1 MLRRD
6 VGINVHTNTWD
17 RWKPTTTQSWFNK
30 LKEFDRSNL
39 GVWYLA
45 EYFLILLTPLI
56 LHYRND
62 IHRSQVIRGFCYW
75 NIYWHPIKVWE
86 NSEWWSRLQ
95 IVTPVL
101 MQPDELVPLRV
112 DAVTVVWHNPWPK
125 LNGWVLLSLWQ
136 PDIWQSLKKWLY
148 CWTFNWFQLLAG
160 QNCFLHDT
168 SV

>member
-1 MLRRD
+1 MFVKNQSGPFPCWYGSLPKLYQWTSHTQEFLYIFLNFLKWMLRRD

-75 NIYWHPIKVWE
+75 NIYWHPIK
-86 NSEWWSRLQ
+86 SEKILNDEVVCKLLHLFWCSQMSWSLC
-95 IVTPVL
+95 
-101 MQPDELVPLRV
+101 E
-112 DAVTVVWHNPWPK
+112 
-125 LNGWVLLSLWQ
+125 
-136 PDIWQSLKKWLY
+136 
-148 CWTFNWFQLLAG
+148 
-160 QNCFLHDT
+160 
-168 SV
+168 